1 MLTEFITGLLH
12 VLHVTHVDSFY
23 VSVYEKG
30 ILYLYNLT
38 HKHFSELQNRVR
50 TGRLQAKSGYRNVL
64 FGLHNISSLS
74 FFKRVNE
81 LPMFE
86 SKDIS
91 GRVPDL

>member
-50 TGRLQAKSGYRNVL
+50 TGRL
-64 FGLHNISSLS
+64 
-74 FFKRVNE
+74 
-81 LPMFE
+81 
-86 SKDIS
+86 
-91 GRVPDL
+91 